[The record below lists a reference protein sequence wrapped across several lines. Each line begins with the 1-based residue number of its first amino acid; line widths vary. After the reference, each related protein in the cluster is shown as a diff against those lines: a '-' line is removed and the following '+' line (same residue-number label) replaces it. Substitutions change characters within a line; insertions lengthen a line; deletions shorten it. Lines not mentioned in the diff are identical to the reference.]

1 THLGSALSSAV
12 SGQRGRNVTDVVIL
26 SDGRSNGGTQPMEAA
41 RAAAAAGI
49 PVHTVVVGDTRPER
63 NVMVEIAEAPPSV
76 LEGDEI
82 EITARVSARGT
93 QGIPRA
99 RVVLEELDLAAG
111 SSSRPRPIAED
122 EVELTESGARVV
134 LVAPPAPPD
143 SRATERRRPG
153 PRTPPPG
160 GAPRRDDP

>member
-1 THLGSALSSAV
+1 
-12 SGQRGRNVTDVVIL
+12 
-26 SDGRSNGGTQPMEAA
+26 
-41 RAAAAAGI
+41 GI

-143 SRATERRRPG
+143 SRATERRFRVSV
-153 PRTPPPG
+153 PPIEG
-160 GAPRRDDP
+160 ETLRDDNAVEVGVHVAPEKIRVLYVDAYPRYEYRYLHTLLQRSDVNL